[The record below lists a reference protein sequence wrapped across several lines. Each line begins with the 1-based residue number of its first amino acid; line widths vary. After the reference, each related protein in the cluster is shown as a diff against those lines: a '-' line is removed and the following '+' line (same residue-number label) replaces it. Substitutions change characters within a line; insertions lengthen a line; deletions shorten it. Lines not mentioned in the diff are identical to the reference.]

1 MRRWKLQGELFL
13 GGGGLASRAQARKV
27 ASSIGHTPTVLPL
40 SCSHQHLKT
49 IRGALN
55 WDMLRNLIPSLWTL
69 FLLAAVAQA
78 QFQFFEHMF
87 GGNQQQQA
95 QHQGSQNVPS
105 DSGRYQK
112 MWAQGEFPSPKS

>member
-1 MRRWKLQGELFL
+1 M
-13 GGGGLASRAQARKV
+13 
-27 ASSIGHTPTVLPL
+27 
-40 SCSHQHLKT
+40 
-49 IRGALN
+49 
-55 WDMLRNLIPSLWTL
+55 MRNLISSLWAL

-112 MWAQGEFPSPKS
+112 MWAQGEFLHLLGLEQGIHWLAIVC

>member
-1 MRRWKLQGELFL
+1 
-13 GGGGLASRAQARKV
+13 
-27 ASSIGHTPTVLPL
+27 
-40 SCSHQHLKT
+40 
-49 IRGALN
+49 
-55 WDMLRNLIPSLWTL
+55 MLRNLIPSLWTL
-69 FLLAAVAQA
+69 FLLVAVAQA

-112 MWAQGEFPSPKS
+112 MWAQGEFLSPESKSMAMFLLAMGY